1 MKKHQTISILF
12 MTISLCIFSYTFY
25 YSEIAF
31 GSTRHYFYLKY
42 YVVSI
47 VCVILSFAS
56 FFIGKELKIKIFL
69 VSTSIVFSFY
79 IVELYLGIQFK
90 SKFDHNNYDVVTEY
104 KKKSLV
110 NKNQTIAMLPRQINK
125 NLHSLGGIS
134 NKETIYCNEHGYF
147 TNFKSDRYGFNNNDE
162 VWDADEIEYLLVGDS
177 FLLGSCVRENETIV
191 GNLSNLNKHQKILN
205 LGYSGNGPLLEY
217 ASLKEYLPELSAVK
231 NIVWIYY
238 EGNDFFE
245 LGIRLENK
253 FLVKYLDDYNFKQNL
268 VNKQNFIDEHLNTRV
283 SNLLKKPY
291 NPAEFKSGYL
301 KKFLKLYNLRVIFF
315 EPLFIKRNYKEFK
328 KIIINT
334 QKFVKENNSNLYFV
348 YIPTYES
355 LSNFNFSRH
364 KKKYHKVL
372 EIIKNQNII
381 LIDMFD
387 EFKKIDNPLKL
398 YPFKD
403 DGHLDGFGYRII
415 ANSIIKKKIN

>member
-1 MKKHQTISILF
+1 MKKHQIISILF

-110 NKNQTIAMLPRQINK
+110 DKNLTIAMLPRQINK

-147 TNFKSDRYGFNNNDE
+147 TNFKSDRYGFNNNNE

-177 FLLGSCVRENETIV
+177 SLLGSCVRENETIV
-191 GNLSNLNKHQKILN
+191 GNLSNLTKHQKILN

-245 LGIRLENK
+245 LEIRLKNK

-291 NPAEFKSGYL
+291 DPAEFKSGYL

-334 QKFVKENNSNLYFV
+334 KKFVKENNSNLYFV

-364 KKKYHKVL
+364 KKK
-372 EIIKNQNII
+372 I
-381 LIDMFD
+381 
-387 EFKKIDNPLKL
+387 
-398 YPFKD
+398 
-403 DGHLDGFGYRII
+403 
-415 ANSIIKKKIN
+415 S

>member
-1 MKKHQTISILF
+1 MKEHQIISILF

-110 NKNQTIAMLPRQINK
+110 NKNLTIAMLPRQINK

-177 FLLGSCVRENETIV
+177 FLLGSCVRKNDTIA
-191 GNLSNLNKHQKILN
+191 GNLSNLIKHQEILN

-217 ASLKEYLPELSAVK
+217 ASLKEYLPELSVN

-238 EGNDFFE
+238 EGNDFSE
-245 LGIRLENK
+245 LKRRLNNK
-253 FLVKYLDDYNFKQNL
+253 LLGQYLKDYYFKQNL
-268 VNKQNFIDEHLNTRV
+268 VNKQNIIDEDLNTRV
-283 SNLLKKPY
+283 SNLVKDSYDPANFKP
-291 NPAEFKSGYL
+291 NYL
-301 KKFLKLYNLRVIFF
+301 KNFLKLYNLRVVFF
-315 EPLFIKRNYKEFK
+315 EPFFEKPNYQEFE

-334 QKFVKENNSNLYFV
+334 QKFVKENNSNFFFV

-355 LSNFNFSRH
+355 LSNFYFSRH
-364 KKKYHKVL
+364 KKNYKKVI
-372 EIIKNQNII
+372 EIIQKENII
-381 LIDMFD
+381 LIDMLE
-387 EFKKIDNPLKL
+387 EFKNINDPLKIF
-398 YPFKD
+398 PFKD
-403 DGHLDGFGYRII
+403 DGHLNRFGYKII
-415 ANSIIKKKIN
+415 ANSITTKKVN